1 MSTDDIEEGKRKLTC
16 KQMHRL
22 VSEGLD
28 RELSLVERSRMHL
41 HLAVCEACRRF
52 DRQMD
57 FLRRAMRTL
66 PPSDSTS

>member
-1 MSTDDIEEGKRKLTC
+1 MDDIEEGKRKLTC

-28 RELSLVERSRMHL
+28 RDLSLVERSRMHL

-52 DRQMD
+52 DRQMEL
-57 FLRRAMRTL
+57 LRRAMRVF
-66 PPSDSTS
+66 PPTDS